1 MDTRRREQDANPYRL
16 QPIPTESMDFAT
28 QIRGSDYNNNQG
40 PNFTTTQT
48 TPYIYIYFQMLDDA
62 CNEEKNKINKLN
74 QIRLNFFII

>member
-40 PNFTTTQT
+40 PNFTATQT
-48 TPYIYIYFQMLDDA
+48 THIYIYIYFQMLDGA
-62 CNEEKNKINKLN
+62 CNEEK
-74 QIRLNFFII
+74 Q

>member
-40 PNFTTTQT
+40 PNFTAYSNY
-48 TPYIYIYFQMLDDA
+48 PYIL
-62 CNEEKNKINKLN
+62 
-74 QIRLNFFII
+74 FISIC